1 MDAQS
6 SCIWRTVNSSVKRTA
21 RRSFVSLSHTHIHT
35 RTHARARKEGYRAR
49 ESFITCRINA
59 QCWEG
64 YFENV
69 IGYRLQVTLL
79 KM

>member
-1 MDAQS
+1 MKNGGKNKSIA
-6 SCIWRTVNSSVKRTA
+6 
-21 RRSFVSLSHTHIHT
+21 
-35 RTHARARKEGYRAR
+35 
-49 ESFITCRINA
+49 FIILFSIYSI

-64 YFENV
+64 YFGNV

>member
-1 MDAQS
+1 MVTYGS
-6 SCIWRTVNSSVKRTA
+6 LGTNSRYCLLACLLLT
-21 RRSFVSLSHTHIHT
+21 
-35 RTHARARKEGYRAR
+35 YW
-49 ESFITCRINA
+49 

-64 YFENV
+64 HFGNV

>member
-21 RRSFVSLSHTHIHT
+21 RRSFVSLSHTHTHT
-35 RTHARARKEGYRAR
+35 HTCTRAQRRLQSERVFHNMQNY
-49 ESFITCRINA
+49 A

>member
-1 MDAQS
+1 MCGS
-6 SCIWRTVNSSVKRTA
+6 ENIKYK
-21 RRSFVSLSHTHIHT
+21 HKHEY
-35 RTHARARKEGYRAR
+35 K
-49 ESFITCRINA
+49 

-64 YFENV
+64 YFGNV

>member
-1 MDAQS
+1 MFFGIKEESIILTHNVFFGYCYKYTRA
-6 SCIWRTVNSSVKRTA
+6 TG
-21 RRSFVSLSHTHIHT
+21 FVVQGHILDN
-35 RTHARARKEGYRAR
+35 Y
-49 ESFITCRINA
+49 N

-64 YFENV
+64 YFGNV

>member
-1 MDAQS
+1 MLMFSRTNLQYILFAFFID
-6 SCIWRTVNSSVKRTA
+6 IWLDLGSWV
-21 RRSFVSLSHTHIHT
+21 
-35 RTHARARKEGYRAR
+35 
-49 ESFITCRINA
+49 

-64 YFENV
+64 YFGNV